1 MKKKYQKKPKEERK
15 RGKNTNNHYFTKE
28 HEDKIIE
35 YNSEEDS
42 RKREALFIQHIQP
55 VLDKMIEKIVIT
67 FKFNALENIDVL
79 KEECKLW
86 IPSVLGKYDPSKKS
100 TAFSY
105 FSVIIKNW
113 FLAQQKKQK
122 TKKEREVQFI
132 DLDEFSDYSEDSLI
146 YYNTYM
152 EDREKLEFLDFFKE
166 NIKKWYFKEN
176 DPNKKKIIM
185 SIIII
190 INEAQDVDFFSKRDI
205 YYYIREIT
213 KLPTKQIALVVKQLS
228 ARYKALREE
237 WINDG

>member
-1 MKKKYQKKPKEERK
+1 
-15 RGKNTNNHYFTKE
+15 
-28 HEDKIIE
+28 
-35 YNSEEDS
+35 
-42 RKREALFIQHIQP
+42 
-55 VLDKMIEKIVIT
+55 
-67 FKFNALENIDVL
+67 
-79 KEECKLW
+79 
-86 IPSVLGKYDPSKKS
+86 
-100 TAFSY
+100 
-105 FSVIIKNW
+105 
-113 FLAQQKKQK
+113 
-122 TKKEREVQFI
+122 
-132 DLDEFSDYSEDSLI
+132 LDEFSDYSEDSLI